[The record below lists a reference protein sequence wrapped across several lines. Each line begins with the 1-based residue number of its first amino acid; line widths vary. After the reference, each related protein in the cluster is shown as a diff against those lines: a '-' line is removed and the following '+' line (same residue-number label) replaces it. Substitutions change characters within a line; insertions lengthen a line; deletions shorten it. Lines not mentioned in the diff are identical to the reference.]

1 MYGWDLSWSRNRLPA
16 LPRNGRC
23 KHRGPEGHEPGSD
36 RGAMAAQVSSFAH
49 AHYCKL
55 RDSSSNTQE
64 SLNIKFAFVY
74 SPKAVN
80 WFLDRL
86 EWQS

>member
-1 MYGWDLSWSRNRLPA
+1 
-16 LPRNGRC
+16 
-23 KHRGPEGHEPGSD
+23 
-36 RGAMAAQVSSFAH
+36 MAAHVSSFAH

-55 RDSSSNTQE
+55 RNSSSNTQE